1 MLMGMKGLVNTII
14 NGRMQITTPGA
25 IKMKTW
31 KTENALSWKYQLKG
45 RAVSVKK
52 KAQEEW

>member
-1 MLMGMKGLVNTII
+1 MLMGMKGLVNTIV

-31 KTENALSWKYQLKG
+31 KTENALS
-45 RAVSVKK
+45 
-52 KAQEEW
+52 